1 MFRIPVM
8 PPLISSLAQRLT
20 PSKSMTV
27 PHFLRLLPFVACH
40 LAALAIMVM
49 TENGPLRMLVYLLTW
64 GTLNFVWLAL
74 LRRPAIAAGLSLT
87 VFAAVIWI
95 SRFKHHVLWMTANFM
110 DLMVVDTETVAFL
123 WTVMPEVRIIGIVTA
138 IVAVPVLV
146 LLWRVDPLRVRR
158 RIAAASAAGCFAAM
172 VAVSL
177 LFPLGEGEVF
187 ADDNNISIFMRSGV
201 ESVHILATQGY
212 LESDAEVTERLKLTG
227 DETCRPAGRRPHIIL
242 LHDES
247 SFDIRA
253 VKGVKVPPGY
263 GSHFQSFD
271 GKARALLVEG
281 AGGPSWYTEYNVL
294 SGLSSRSFGRFQFYV
309 TRIAGGRVSR
319 GLPHSLRRCG
329 YRTFSIYPVFGA
341 FLGTRAYYKG
351 AGFENFIDGQD
362 IRGGVFEPDRFY
374 FDHAARMIERERN
387 RAPMFLHVYL
397 TANHF
402 PYEFPFRPELTPP
415 AWRDPGNA
423 MPEVNE
429 YLRRQAMTERDYKD
443 FVERL
448 KREFPGE
455 PFLIVRFGD
464 HQPDFAKLIID
475 PEIDVEELKRRL
487 MANDPRYFT
496 AYYAIDAIN
505 FRPVDLTSSLDVLDA
520 PYLPLVVQE
529 AAGLPL
535 DATFVE
541 QKRILQRCHGLFYG
555 CGNGAEARRF
565 NRLLIDAGLI
575 KGL

>member
-1 MFRIPVM
+1 M
-8 PPLISSLAQRLT
+8 PPLISALAHRLS
-20 PSKSMTV
+20 PSASMTM
-27 PHFLRLLPFVACH
+27 PQMLRLLPLAAFH
-40 LAALAIMVM
+40 LAALVIMVVI
-49 TENGPLRMLVYLLTW
+49 ENGPVRMLVYLLTW
-64 GTLNFVWLAL
+64 GLLNFFWLAL
-74 LRRPAIAAGLSLT
+74 LRRPAVAAGLSLT
-87 VFAAVIWI
+87 IFAAVIWI

-110 DLMVVDTETVAFL
+110 DLMIIDAETVAFL
-123 WTVMPEVRIIGIVTA
+123 WTILPEVRVIAIVSA
-138 IVAVPVLV
+138 IVAVPLLV
-146 LLWRVDPLRVRR
+146 LLWRIDPWRIRR
-158 RIAAASAAGCFAAM
+158 RVAAVGAAACFAIL
-172 VAVSL
+172 VTVSFA
-177 LFPLGEGEVF
+177 FPLSDGEVF
-187 ADDNNISIFMRSGV
+187 ADDNNISVFMRTGV
-201 ESVHILATQGY
+201 EAVHILATQGY
-212 LESDAEVTERLKLTG
+212 LEADAEVAERLKLTD
-227 DETCRPAGRRPHIIL
+227 DEACSPAGKRPHIIL

-253 VKGVKVPPGY
+253 VNGIKVPPGY
-263 GSHFQSFD
+263 GEHFKSFD
-271 GKARALLVEG
+271 GKARTILVEG

-294 SGLSSRSFGRFQFYV
+294 AGLSSRSFGRFQFFV

-319 GLPHSLRRCG
+319 GLPQSLRRCG
-329 YRTFSIYPVFGA
+329 YRTFSIYPVFGG
-341 FLGTRAYYKG
+341 FLGTRAFYKG
-351 AGFENFIDGQD
+351 AGVENFIDGQD

-374 FDHAARMIERERN
+374 FGHAVRMIAHEHK

-415 AWRDPGNA
+415 NWLDPGNA

-443 FVERL
+443 FVARL

-455 PFLIVRFGD
+455 SFLIVRFGD

-475 PEIDVEELKRRL
+475 PGAGVAEVGRRI
-487 MANDPRYFT
+487 MGYDPRYFS

-505 FRPVDLTSSLDVLDA
+505 FRPVNLSSALDVLDA
-520 PYLPLVVQE
+520 PYLPIVVQE

-535 DATFVE
+535 DATFAE
-541 QKRILQRCHGLFYG
+541 QKRIMQRCRGLFYA

>member
-1 MFRIPVM
+1 M
-8 PPLISSLAQRLT
+8 
-20 PSKSMTV
+20 
-27 PHFLRLLPFVACH
+27 
-40 LAALAIMVM
+40 
-49 TENGPLRMLVYLLTW
+49 
-64 GTLNFVWLAL
+64 
-74 LRRPAIAAGLSLT
+74 
-87 VFAAVIWI
+87 FAAVIWI
-95 SRFKHHVLWMTANFM
+95 SRFKHQVLWMTANFM
-110 DLMVVDTETVAFL
+110 DLMVIDADTVAFL
-123 WTVMPEVRIIGIVTA
+123 WTILPEVRVIGVVA
-138 IVAVPVLV
+138 AVLAVPVLV
-146 LLWRVDPLRVRR
+146 LLWRVDPWRVRR
-158 RIAAASAAGCFAAM
+158 RIAAASAAGCIAVT
-172 VAVSL
+172 VAVSFA
-177 LFPLGEGEVF
+177 FPLEDGEVF

-201 ESVHILATQGY
+201 EGVHALATQGY
-212 LESDAEVTERLKLTG
+212 MESDAEVTERLKLTG
-227 DETCRPAGRRPHIIL
+227 EEACRPTGKRPHIIL
-242 LHDES
+242 LHDEL

-253 VKGVKVPPGY
+253 VSGVKVPPGY
-263 GSHFQSFD
+263 GAHFQSFD
-271 GKARALLVEG
+271 GKTRTLLVEG

-294 SGLSSRSFGRFQFYV
+294 SGLSSRSFGRFQFFV

-329 YRTFSIYPVFGA
+329 YRTFSIYPAFGG
-341 FLGTRAYYKG
+341 FLGTRTYYKG
-351 AGFENFIDGQD
+351 AGVENFIDGRD

-374 FDHAARMIERERN
+374 FDHAARMIAREHD

-415 AWRDPGNA
+415 VWRDPGNA
-423 MPEVNE
+423 KPEVNE

-443 FVERL
+443 FVARL

-464 HQPDFAKLIID
+464 HQPDFAKLIVD
-475 PEIDVEELKRRL
+475 PDIDVDELRRRL

-496 AYYAIDAIN
+496 TYYAIDAIN
-505 FRPVDLTSSLDVLDA
+505 FRPVDLSSSLDVLDA

-535 DATFVE
+535 DATFAE
-541 QKRILQRCHGLFYG
+541 QKRILQRCRGLFYA

>member
-1 MFRIPVM
+1 M
-8 PPLISSLAQRLT
+8 PPLIASLADRLK
-20 PSKSMTV
+20 PSASITM
-27 PHFLRLLPFVACH
+27 PRLLRLLPFVAFQ
-40 LAALAIMVM
+40 LAALAIMIAI
-49 TENGPLRMLVYLLTW
+49 ENGPLRMLVYLLTW
-64 GTLNFVWLAL
+64 GLTNFVWLAL

-87 VFAAVIWI
+87 IFAAVIWV
-95 SRFKHHVLWMTANFM
+95 SRFKHQVLWMTANFM
-110 DLMVVDTETVAFL
+110 DLMIIDADTVAFL
-123 WTVMPEVRIIGIVTA
+123 WTILPEVRVIGVVTA
-138 IVAVPVLV
+138 VIAVPVLV
-146 LLWRVDPLRVRR
+146 LLWRIDPWRVRR
-158 RIAAASAAGCFAAM
+158 RIAVASAAACFLGL
-172 VAVSL
+172 VTVTFAV
-177 LFPLGEGEVF
+177 PLSEGEVF
-187 ADDNNISIFMRSGV
+187 ADDNNISVFMRTGV
-201 ESVHILATQGY
+201 EAVHILATQGY

-227 DETCRPAGRRPHIIL
+227 EDACRPAGKRPHIIL

-253 VKGVKVPPGY
+253 VNGIKVPQGY
-263 GSHFQSFD
+263 GAHFKSFD
-271 GKARALLVEG
+271 GKARTLLVEG

-294 SGLSSRSFGRFQFYV
+294 AGLSSRSFGRFQFFV
-309 TRIAGGRVSR
+309 TRIAAGRVSR
-319 GLPHSLRRCG
+319 GLPHALRRCG
-329 YRTFSIYPVFGA
+329 YRTFSIYPVFGG
-341 FLGTRAYYKG
+341 FLGTRSFYKG
-351 AGFENFIDGQD
+351 AGVENFIDGQD

-374 FDHAARMIERERN
+374 FDHAARMIARERG

-415 AWRDPGNA
+415 GWRDPGNA
-423 MPEVNE
+423 MSEVNE

-443 FVERL
+443 FVARL

-464 HQPDFAKLIID
+464 HQPNFAKLIID
-475 PEIDVEELKRRL
+475 PDIDDNELGRRI
-487 MANDPRYFT
+487 MGYDPRYYS

-505 FRPVDLTSSLDVLDA
+505 FRPVNLASALDVLDA

-535 DATFVE
+535 DATFAE
-541 QKRILQRCHGLFYG
+541 QKRILQRCRGLFYA